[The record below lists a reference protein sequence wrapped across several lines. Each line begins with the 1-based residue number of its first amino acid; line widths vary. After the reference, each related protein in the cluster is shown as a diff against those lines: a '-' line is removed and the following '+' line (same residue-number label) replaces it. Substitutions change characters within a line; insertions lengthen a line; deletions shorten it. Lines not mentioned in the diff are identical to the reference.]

1 MKNKLL
7 VKLKPFWIKYRK
19 LLITWLI
26 IIVGITLGLL
36 FHVDKAV
43 IAVIALAF
51 GVFANAFA
59 GLMGII
65 VLVPLI
71 GPIIVKVLSLPF
83 FWLMNAVGYYVSVLA
98 IKKGYKQDV
107 LSYRVVT
114 VIFLIGFVL
123 GFVIAKL
130 IS

>member
-1 MKNKLL
+1 MKNKLFA
-7 VKLKPFWIKYRK
+7 KLKPFWIKYRK

-26 IIVGITLGLL
+26 IILGITLGLL

-65 VLVPLI
+65 ALVPLV
-71 GPIIVKVLSLPF
+71 GPIVVKVLSLPF
-83 FWLMNAVGYYVSVLA
+83 FWLMNAVGYYISVAA

-107 LSYRVVT
+107 LSYRVIT

>member
-1 MKNKLL
+1 MKNEFS
-7 VKLKPFWIKYRK
+7 VKLKSFWIKYRK
-19 LLITWLI
+19 LIITWLI
-26 IIVGITLGLL
+26 IITGVTLGLL

-59 GLMGII
+59 GVLGII
-65 VLVPLI
+65 ALVPLL

-83 FWLMNAVGYYVSVLA
+83 FWLMNAVGYYISVVA

-107 LSYRVVT
+107 LSYRIVT
-114 VIFLIGFVL
+114 IIFLVGFVL
-123 GFVIAKL
+123 GFIIAKL
-130 IS
+130 IG

>member
-1 MKNKLL
+1 MKNEFF
-7 VKLKPFWIKYRK
+7 VKLKSFWIKYRK
-19 LLITWLI
+19 LIITWLI
-26 IIVGITLGLL
+26 IIAGVTLGLL

-59 GLMGII
+59 GVLGII
-65 VLVPLI
+65 ALVPLL

-83 FWLMNAVGYYVSVLA
+83 FWLMNAVGYYISVVA

-107 LSYRVVT
+107 LSYRIVT
-114 VIFLIGFVL
+114 IIFLVGFVL
-123 GFVIAKL
+123 GFIIAKL
-130 IS
+130 IG